1 MPGGGAVRLV
11 LRNIFYG
18 ISTRKSRGKLAR
30 RQGSR
35 ENKKG
40 KWRKE
45 WGERNGARSY
55 ADQAQQAVSRFRTE
69 LAGLER
75 EEEAGIVRVQEELNR
90 LIKAE

>member
-1 MPGGGAVRLV
+1 MRGGRGAGR
-11 LRNIFYG
+11 I
-18 ISTRKSRGKLAR
+18 
-30 RQGSR
+30 
-35 ENKKG
+35 EKG

-55 ADQAQQAVSRFRTE
+55 ADQAQQTVSRFRTE

-75 EEEAGIVRVQEELNR
+75 EEEAGNVRVQEELNR